1 MKTLTPA
8 MRQYQRMKREY
19 PDAILFF
26 RMGDFYEMFFEDAKL
41 ASRLLD
47 IALTSRD
54 KGKGPKTPM
63 CGIPYHAADIYI
75 SRLIK
80 NGYKVAICE
89 QVEDPREAKGIVKR
103 EVVRVITPGT
113 ALDTH
118 LLDPKENNYIV
129 SIFQAPQGFGV
140 SFLDLSTGEFKAT
153 EFPASDGWNKLT
165 DELSHISPRELLL
178 PEDLSLSPKLKEE
191 FPEMLI
197 SPLEEWV
204 FAPDYGYQLLL
215 EQLKTASLEPFGMEE
230 NLMAIG
236 AAGALLHYL
245 RETQKGN
252 LAHISGLSFYQRSDY
267 MVLDA
272 IAQRNL
278 ELTRSL
284 QEGKRE
290 GSLLSII
297 DLSVT
302 GMGARLL
309 KNWLLKPLLN
319 KPEIDRRL
327 DAVEE
332 FYQGV
337 VLRSSIREKLKKLYD
352 MERLTSRVTLN
363 TANAR
368 DLVSLKNSVA
378 LIPVFRELLKEC
390 SSPFLR
396 DLREKLDELTD
407 IGETIDK
414 AIVEEPPLTLREG
427 GLIKEGFDK
436 RLDEQRE
443 ISRQGKSFIAR
454 LEARERKRT
463 GIPSLKVRYNK
474 VFGYYIEVSKANL
487 SLVPSDYMRKQT
499 LVGGERFITPELKD
513 YESSVLSAEEEIR
526 QLEYE
531 IFNRVRK
538 KVSEAAPRILS
549 SARSLAT
556 IDVLATLAEVAARNS
571 YIRPSITEG
580 EETKIIEG
588 RHPVVEKTNLA
599 EKFIPNDT
607 YLNPDNHQLLIIT
620 GPNMGGKSTYLRQ
633 VALIAIM
640 AQMGSFVP
648 AERAE
653 IGLIDRIFTRIG
665 ALDNIV
671 RGQSTFLVEMNETT
685 NILYHATKKS
695 LILLDEIGRGT
706 STFDGVSIAWAVAE
720 FIHNNTRIAAKTLFA
735 THYHELTDLART
747 LPRAKNYNVSV
758 REWNDRIVFLRKV
771 VEGCS
776 DKSYGIQVARLAGL
790 PKEVIERAKEILQN
804 LEKNELDAEGIPKL
818 AKGKGVTRKLGNER
832 QLFLFGPE
840 EHPIVKRIRN
850 LDISKMTPLEAL
862 SILHDLQKGIKN

>member
-8 MRQYQRMKREY
+8 MRQYQRIKREY

-26 RMGDFYEMFFEDAKL
+26 RMGDFYEMFFEDARL

-80 NGYKVAICE
+80 SGYKVAICE
-89 QVEDPREAKGIVKR
+89 QVEDPRTAKGILKR

-118 LLDPKENNYIV
+118 LLDPKENNFIA
-129 SIFQAPQGFGV
+129 SLFQTPQGFGV

-153 EFPASDGWNKLT
+153 ELPESEGWDKIV
-165 DELSHISPRELLL
+165 DEFNHFSPRELLL
-178 PEDLSLSPKLKEE
+178 PENFSLSPNLKEE
-191 FPEMLI
+191 FPEMII
-197 SPLEEWV
+197 SPLEGWV
-204 FAPDYGYQLLL
+204 FASDYGYQLLV
-215 EQLKTASLEPFGMEE
+215 EQFKTASLEPFGMEG
-230 NLMAIG
+230 NFMAIG

-245 RETQKGN
+245 RETQKED
-252 LAHISGLSFYQRSDY
+252 LAHITSLSFYQRSDY

-272 IAQRNL
+272 TAQRNL

-290 GSLLSII
+290 GSLLCII
-297 DLSVT
+297 DLTVT

-309 KNWLLKPLLN
+309 KSWLLKPLLN

-327 DAVEE
+327 DAIEE
-332 FYQGV
+332 FHQGV
-337 VLRSSIREKLKKLYD
+337 VLRSSIREELKKFHD
-352 MERLTSRVTLN
+352 MERLTSKVTLN

-368 DLVSLKNSVA
+368 DLVCLKNSVT
-378 LIPVFRELLKEC
+378 LIPGLRDLLKEC
-390 SSPFLR
+390 ASSFLKE
-396 DLREKLDELTD
+396 LRGELDELTD
-407 IGETIDK
+407 ISEIIDK
-414 AIVEEPPLTLREG
+414 AIIEEPPLVLREG
-427 GLIKEGFDK
+427 GLIKEGYDK
-436 RLDEQRE
+436 RLDELRD
-443 ISRQGKSFIAR
+443 ISRQGKNFIAR

-463 GIPSLKVRYNK
+463 GISNLKVRYNK
-474 VFGYYIEVSKANL
+474 VFGYYIEISKANL

-513 YESSVLSAEEEIR
+513 YESRVLGAEEEIR

-531 IFNRVRK
+531 IFNHVRER
-538 KVSEAAPRILS
+538 VSEAAPRILT

-556 IDVLATLAEVAARNS
+556 IDVLTALAEVAARNS
-571 YIRPSITEG
+571 YARPVITEG
-580 EETKIIEG
+580 EEITIIEG
-588 RHPVVEKTNLA
+588 RHPVVEKINLA

-607 YLNPDNHQLLIIT
+607 YMNPDSHQLLVIT

-648 AERAE
+648 AKRAE

-671 RGQSTFLVEMNETT
+671 RGQSTFLVEMNETS

-706 STFDGVSIAWAVAE
+706 STFDGVSIACAVAE
-720 FIHNNTRIAAKTLFA
+720 FIHNNPRIAAKALFA
-735 THYHELTDLART
+735 THYHELADLART
-747 LPRAKNYNVSV
+747 LSKAKNYNVSV
-758 REWNDRIVFLRKV
+758 REWNDRIIFLRKV

-818 AKGKGVTRKLGNER
+818 ARGKRAVHKVRKER
-832 QLFLFGPE
+832 QLPLFGPE
-840 EHPIVKRIRN
+840 EHPMMEKIRN

-862 SILHDLQKGIKN
+862 TLLYDLKKELK

>member
-1 MKTLTPA
+1 MKSLTPA
-8 MRQYQRMKREY
+8 MRQYQKIKRDY

-26 RMGDFYEMFFEDAKL
+26 RMGDFYEMFFEDARL

-63 CGIPYHAADIYI
+63 CGIPFHAADIYI

-80 NGYKVAICE
+80 SGHKVAICE
-89 QVEDPREAKGIVKR
+89 QVEDPKTAKGIVKR

-113 ALDTH
+113 ALDTQ
-118 LLDPKENNYIV
+118 LLDPKENNYIA
-129 SIFQAPQGFGV
+129 SLFQNDQGFGI

-153 EFPASDGWNKLT
+153 EFPASEGWNKLI
-165 DELSHISPRELLL
+165 DEFNTFSPRELLV
-178 PEDLSLSPKLKEE
+178 PENFSFLSKIKEE
-191 FPEMLI
+191 FPEMII
-197 SPLEEWV
+197 SPLEGWV

-215 EQLKTASLEPFGMEE
+215 EQFKTASLEPFGIEGK
-230 NLMAIG
+230 LIAIG
-236 AAGALLHYL
+236 SAGALLHYL
-245 RETQKGN
+245 RETQKED
-252 LAHISGLSFYQRSDY
+252 LAHVTGLSFYQRSDY
-267 MVLDA
+267 MILDA

-278 ELTRSL
+278 ELIRSL

-297 DLSVT
+297 DLTVT

-309 KNWLLKPLLN
+309 KSWLVKPLLN
-319 KPEIDRRL
+319 KADIDSRL

-337 VLRSSIREKLKKLYD
+337 ILRSSIREELKQFHD
-352 MERLTSRVTLN
+352 MERLTSKVTLN

-368 DLVSLKNSVA
+368 DLVSLKSSIT
-378 LIPVFRELLKEC
+378 LIPALRELLKGC
-390 SSPFLR
+390 SSSLLKELT
-396 DLREKLDELTD
+396 DELDELAD
-407 IGETIDK
+407 IGELIDK
-414 AIVEEPPLTLREG
+414 AIAEEPPLTLREG
-427 GLIKEGFDK
+427 GLIKGGFDE
-436 RLDEQRE
+436 RLDELWD
-443 ISRQGKSFIAR
+443 ISRKGKSFIAR

-463 GIPSLKVRYNK
+463 GISTLKVRYNK
-474 VFGYYIEVSKANL
+474 VFGYYIEVSKSNL
-487 SLVPSDYMRKQT
+487 SLVPKDYMRKQT

-513 YESSVLSAEEEIR
+513 YESKVLGAEEEIR
-526 QLEYE
+526 RLEYE
-531 IFNRVRK
+531 IFDRIRN
-538 KVSEAAPRILS
+538 KVSEAAPRILTTARGL
-549 SARSLAT
+549 SA
-556 IDVLATLAEVAARNS
+556 IDVLTSLAEVAARNS
-571 YIRPSITEG
+571 YNRPVITEV
-580 EETKIIEG
+580 EELTIIEG

-607 YLNPDNHQLLIIT
+607 YLNPDSEQLLIIT

-648 AERAE
+648 AKRAE

-671 RGQSTFLVEMNETT
+671 RGQSTFLVEMNETA
-685 NILYHATKKS
+685 NILYHATGKS
-695 LILLDEIGRGT
+695 LILLDEVGRGT

-720 FIHNNTRIAAKTLFA
+720 SIHNNPSIAAKTLFA
-735 THYHELTDLART
+735 THYHELADLART
-747 LPRAKNYNVSV
+747 LPKAKNYNVSV
-758 REWNDRIVFLRKV
+758 REWNDRIIFLRKV

-776 DKSYGIQVARLAGL
+776 DKSYGIQVARLAGI
-790 PKEVIERAKEILQN
+790 PQEVIERAKEILQN

-818 AKGKGVTRKLGNER
+818 ARGKGVPRKARNKQ
-832 QLFLFGPE
+832 QLLLFSPE
-840 EHPIVKRIRN
+840 EHPIVEKIRK
-850 LDISKMTPLEAL
+850 LDISKITPLEAL
-862 SILHDLQKGIKN
+862 SLLNALQKGLK

>member
-1 MKTLTPA
+1 MKPLTPA
-8 MRQYQRMKREY
+8 MRQYQKIKREY

-26 RMGDFYEMFFEDAKL
+26 RMGDFYEMFFEDARL

-89 QVEDPREAKGIVKR
+89 QVEDPRTAKGIVKR

-118 LLDPKENNYIV
+118 LLDPKENNYIA
-129 SIFQAPQGFGV
+129 SLFEDTQGFGV

-153 EFPASDGWNKLT
+153 EFPTSEGWNKLI
-165 DELSHISPRELLL
+165 DEFNYFSPRELLI
-178 PEDLSLSPKLKEE
+178 PENFNLSPKLKEE
-191 FPEMLI
+191 FAEMII
-197 SPLEEWV
+197 SPLEGWL

-215 EQLKTASLEPFGMEE
+215 EQFKTASLEPFGIEG
-230 NLMAIG
+230 NLIAIG

-245 RETQKGN
+245 RETQKED
-252 LAHISGLSFYQRSDY
+252 LAHITGLSFYQRSDY
-267 MVLDA
+267 MILDA

-297 DLSVT
+297 DLTVT

-309 KNWLLKPLLN
+309 KSWLLKPLLN

-332 FYQGV
+332 LHQGV
-337 VLRSSIREKLKKLYD
+337 ILRASIREELKEFHD
-352 MERLTSRVTLN
+352 MERLTSKVTLN

-368 DLVSLKNSVA
+368 DLVSLKNSVT
-378 LIPVFRELLKEC
+378 LIPALRELLKGC
-390 SSPFLR
+390 SSSFLKE
-396 DLREKLDELTD
+396 LTEELDELTD
-407 IGETIDK
+407 IGEIIDK

-427 GLIKEGFDK
+427 GLIKGGFDE
-436 RLDEQRE
+436 RLDELRE
-443 ISRQGKSFIAR
+443 ISRKGKSFIAR

-463 GIPSLKVRYNK
+463 GISTLKVRYNK

-487 SLVPSDYMRKQT
+487 SLVPDDYMRKQT

-513 YESSVLSAEEEIR
+513 YESRVLGAEEEIR
-526 QLEYE
+526 LLEYE
-531 IFNRVRK
+531 IFNRIRE
-538 KVSEAAPRILS
+538 KVSEAAPRILT
-549 SARSLAT
+549 SARRLAI
-556 IDVLATLAEVAARNS
+556 IDVLTALAEVAARNS
-571 YIRPSITEG
+571 YNRPVITEG
-580 EETKIIEG
+580 EEITIIEG

-607 YLNPDNHQLLIIT
+607 YLNPDSDQLLIIT

-640 AQMGSFVP
+640 AQMGAFVP
-648 AERAE
+648 AKRAE
-653 IGLIDRIFTRIG
+653 IGLIDRIFIRIG

-671 RGQSTFLVEMNETT
+671 RGQSTFLVEMNETAS
-685 NILYHATKKS
+685 ILYHATRKS
-695 LILLDEIGRGT
+695 LILLDEVGRGT

-720 FIHNNTRIAAKTLFA
+720 SIHNNPSIAAKTLFA
-735 THYHELTDLART
+735 THYHELADLART
-747 LPRAKNYNVSV
+747 LPKAKNYNVSV
-758 REWNDRIVFLRKV
+758 REWNDRIIFLRKV

-776 DKSYGIQVARLAGL
+776 DKSYGIQVARLAGI
-790 PKEVIERAKEILQN
+790 PREVIERAKEILQN

-818 AKGKGVTRKLGNER
+818 ARGKRVARRARNEH
-832 QLFLFGPE
+832 QLLLFGPE
-840 EHPIVKRIRN
+840 DHPIVQRIRK

-862 SILHDLQKGIKN
+862 SLLNDLQKGLK

>member
-1 MKTLTPA
+1 MKPLTPA
-8 MRQYQRMKREY
+8 MRQYQKIKREY

-26 RMGDFYEMFFEDAKL
+26 RMGDFYEMFFEDARL

-63 CGIPYHAADIYI
+63 CGVPYHAADIYI

-80 NGYKVAICE
+80 SGYKVAICE
-89 QVEDPREAKGIVKR
+89 QVEDPQTAKGIVKR

-113 ALDTH
+113 ALDTN
-118 LLDPKENNYIV
+118 LLDPRENNYIA
-129 SIFQAPQGFGV
+129 SLFQDTQRFGI
-140 SFLDLSTGEFKAT
+140 SFLDLSTGEFKST
-153 EFPASDGWNKLT
+153 EFPASEGWNKLI
-165 DELSHISPRELLL
+165 DEFNHFSPREVLIS
-178 PEDLSLSPKLKEE
+178 EDSSLSPRLKEE
-191 FPEMLI
+191 FPEIII
-197 SPLEEWV
+197 SPLEGWV
-204 FAPDYGYQLLL
+204 FAADYGHQLLL
-215 EQLKTASLEPFGMEE
+215 EQFKTASLEPFGLEG
-230 NLMAIG
+230 NLIAIG
-236 AAGALLHYL
+236 SAGALLHYL
-245 RETQKGN
+245 RETQKVD
-252 LAHISGLSFYQRSDY
+252 LFHITGLSFYQRSDY
-267 MVLDA
+267 MILDA

-278 ELTRSL
+278 ELIRSL

-297 DLSVT
+297 DFTVT

-309 KNWLLKPLLN
+309 KSWLLKPLLN
-319 KPEIDRRL
+319 KAEIDRRL

-337 VLRSSIREKLKKLYD
+337 IIRSSIREELKRFYD
-352 MERLTSRVTLN
+352 IERLTSKVTLN

-368 DLVSLKNSVA
+368 DLVSLKSSIT
-378 LIPVFRELLKEC
+378 LIPAVRELLKGC
-390 SSPFLR
+390 SSSLLKELT
-396 DLREKLDELTD
+396 DELDELAD
-407 IGETIDK
+407 IGEIIDK
-414 AIVEEPPLTLREG
+414 AIAEESPLTLREG
-427 GLIKEGFDK
+427 GLIKAGFDE
-436 RLDEQRE
+436 RLDELRE
-443 ISRQGKSFIAR
+443 ISRKGKSFIAR

-463 GIPSLKVRYNK
+463 GISTLKVRYNK
-474 VFGYYIEVSKANL
+474 VFGYYIEVSKSNL
-487 SLVPSDYMRKQT
+487 SLVPKDYMRKQT

-513 YESSVLSAEEEIR
+513 YESRVLGAEEEIR

-531 IFNRVRK
+531 IFDRIRK
-538 KVSEAAPRILS
+538 KVSEAAPRILGTARGLS
-549 SARSLAT
+549 S
-556 IDVLATLAEVAARNS
+556 IDVLTALAEVAARNS
-571 YIRPSITEG
+571 YNRPVITDR
-580 EETKIIEG
+580 EELTIIEG

-607 YLNPDNHQLLIIT
+607 YLNPDSEQLLIIT

-648 AERAE
+648 AKKTE

-671 RGQSTFLVEMNETT
+671 RGQSTFLVEMNETA
-685 NILYHATKKS
+685 NILYHATGKS
-695 LILLDEIGRGT
+695 LILLDEVGRGT

-720 FIHNNTRIAAKTLFA
+720 SIHNNPNIAAKTLFA
-735 THYHELTDLART
+735 THYHELADLART
-747 LPRAKNYNVSV
+747 LPKAKNYNVSV
-758 REWNDRIVFLRKV
+758 REWNDRIIFLRKV

-776 DKSYGIQVARLAGL
+776 DKSYGIQVARLAGI
-790 PKEVIERAKEILQN
+790 PGEVIERAKEILQN

-818 AKGKGVTRKLGNER
+818 ARGKGAARKVRSEH
-832 QLFLFGPE
+832 QLHLFGPE
-840 EHPIVKRIRN
+840 EHPIVEKIRK

-862 SILHDLQKGIKN
+862 SLLNDLQKGLK

>member
-1 MKTLTPA
+1 MKSLTPA
-8 MRQYQRMKREY
+8 MKQYQRMKREY

-54 KGKGPKTPM
+54 KGEGPKTPM
-63 CGIPYHAADIYI
+63 CGVPYHAADVYI

-80 NGYKVAICE
+80 SGYKVAICE
-89 QVEDPREAKGIVKR
+89 QVEDPKAAKGIVKR

-118 LLDPKENNYIV
+118 LLDPRENNYIA
-129 SIFQAPQGFGV
+129 SLFQTPQGFGV

-153 EFPASDGWNKLT
+153 ELPASQDWNRLI
-165 DELSHISPRELLL
+165 DEFNNFSPRELLL
-178 PEDLSLSPKLKEE
+178 PEELSRSPKLKEE
-191 FPEMLI
+191 FPEMII
-197 SPLEEWV
+197 SPLEGWV
-204 FAPDYGYQLLL
+204 FAPDYGYQILL
-215 EQLKTASLEPFGMEE
+215 EQFKTASLEPFGMEG

-245 RETQKGN
+245 RETQKED
-252 LAHISGLSFYQRSDY
+252 LAHITGLSFYQRSDY
-267 MVLDA
+267 MILDA
-272 IAQRNL
+272 ISQRNL

-284 QEGKRE
+284 LEGKRE

-297 DLSVT
+297 DLTVS

-319 KPEIDRRL
+319 KAEIDRRL
-327 DAVEE
+327 NAIDEL
-332 FYQGV
+332 FQGV
-337 VLRSSIREKLKKLYD
+337 ILRSSIREELKKFHD

-368 DLVSLKNSVA
+368 DLVSLKNSVT
-378 LIPVFRELLKEC
+378 LIPDFRELLKRC
-390 SSPFLR
+390 SSPLLNE
-396 DLREKLDELTD
+396 LREELDELAD
-407 IGETIDK
+407 IREIIDQ
-414 AIVEEPPLTLREG
+414 AIVKEPPLVLREG
-427 GLIKEGFDK
+427 GLIKDGFDK
-436 RLDEQRE
+436 RLDELRE

-474 VFGYYIEVSKANL
+474 VFGYYIEVSKSNL
-487 SLVPSDYMRKQT
+487 SRVPSDYMRKQT

-513 YESSVLSAEEEIR
+513 YESKVLGAEEEIR

-531 IFNRVRK
+531 IFNQVRE
-538 KVSEAAPRILS
+538 KVSEAAPRILKT
-549 SARSLAT
+549 ARSLAT
-556 IDVLATLAEVAARNS
+556 IDVLAALAEVATRNS
-571 YIRPSITEG
+571 YTRPVITEG
-580 EETKIIEG
+580 EEITIIEG

-607 YLNPDNHQLLIIT
+607 YLNPDSHQLLVIT

-648 AERAE
+648 AKSAE
-653 IGLIDRIFTRIG
+653 IGMIDRVFTRIG

-671 RGQSTFLVEMNETT
+671 RGQSTFLVEMNETA
-685 NILYHATKKS
+685 NILYHATRKS
-695 LILLDEIGRGT
+695 LVLLDEIGRGT

-720 FIHNNTRIAAKTLFA
+720 FIHDNPRIAAKTLFA
-735 THYHELTDLART
+735 THYHELADLART
-747 LPRAKNYNVSV
+747 LPKAKNYNVSV
-758 REWNDRIVFLRKV
+758 REWNDRIIFLRKV

-790 PKEVIERAKEILQN
+790 PKKVIDRAKEILQN
-804 LEKNELDAEGIPKL
+804 LEKNELDAEGMPKL
-818 AKGKGVTRKLGNER
+818 ARGKGIARKARRER
-832 QLFLFGPE
+832 QLQLFGPE
-840 EHPIVKRIRN
+840 EHPIVEKIKN

-862 SILHDLQKGIKN
+862 SLLYDIQKGIK